1 MNLKGYIAM
10 LLGAGVPE
18 IETRRIESRKPV
30 GIRLDYTPSKVK
42 KGPFKGWPGN
52 AKRHGRVK
60 YRAKKHI
67 KKMAAIK
74 ARKENRA
81 RFKVKMFKLLE
92 RYGKFGLK
100 KGKK

>member
-1 MNLKGYIAM
+1 MNFKAFIEAFLA
-10 LLGAGVPE
+10 AGGTE
-18 IETRRIESRKPV
+18 MEARRIKSKKPLGV
-30 GIRLDYTPSKVK
+30 RFDYTPSKVK
-42 KGPFKGWPGN
+42 GGRFGGWPGN
-52 AKRHGRVK
+52 AKRRGRVK

-67 KKMAAIK
+67 QKMAAIK